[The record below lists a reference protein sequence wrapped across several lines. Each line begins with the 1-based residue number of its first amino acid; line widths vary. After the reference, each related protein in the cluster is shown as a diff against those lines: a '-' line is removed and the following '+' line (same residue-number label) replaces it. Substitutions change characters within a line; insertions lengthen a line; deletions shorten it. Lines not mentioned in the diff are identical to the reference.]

1 MNDIIKAIILNS
13 GVSFRSASSL
23 FNVIDNAD
31 YKDNFSKYMSDTPN
45 LDGRLDENSARAIV
59 HFAHKNLR

>member
-1 MNDIIKAIILNS
+1 MDDIIKAIILNS
-13 GVSFRSASSL
+13 GVSFRSAYSL
-23 FNVIDNAD
+23 FNVIDSAD

-45 LDGRLDENSARAIV
+45 LDGKLDENSARAIV